1 MLDHLIKNNCRHGTP
16 MSNKNLQEAVI
27 RVTEDEERD
36 AECNINNNTM
46 DTLFKYPITVNVH
59 RKGEKAFEQ
68 T

>member
-1 MLDHLIKNNCRHGTP
+1 

-59 RKGEKAFEQ
+59 RKDADVTYER
-68 T
+68 